1 MYKVLYDLNILIG
14 VECDLTSLTSTY
26 GKFVVEPFERGFGT
40 TIGNSLR
47 RTLLS
52 AIQGA
57 AVVSIKVDG
66 VYHEFSC
73 VRGVVEDTVDIIL
86 NIKNLLIKLHSE
98 QPKTIYLKKTLQDG
112 GAVTAADIEADADV
126 EILNPDL
133 HICTLDKGASID
145 MSMEVKLGRGYVPA
159 ERNKNPEYPLG
170 VIPIDSIFS
179 PVNRVNYRIEES
191 QIGKEIDY
199 DRLVMEVWTD
209 GSVVPEDAVAYAAK
223 IIKDHW
229 NVFMNF
235 EDQEEEEEKEPV
247 NDTKST
253 LHEYFLKSVN
263 ELELSVRSYNCLKN
277 AEIRTIG
284 DLVKRTEGEMLR
296 TKNFGRKSL
305 NEIKEILKS
314 MNLGLGMKIDDVEG
328 VKVDSES

>member
-1 MYKVLYDLNILIG
+1 MQQWKGIQKPRKL
-14 VECDLTSLTSTY
+14 ECDLTSLTSTY